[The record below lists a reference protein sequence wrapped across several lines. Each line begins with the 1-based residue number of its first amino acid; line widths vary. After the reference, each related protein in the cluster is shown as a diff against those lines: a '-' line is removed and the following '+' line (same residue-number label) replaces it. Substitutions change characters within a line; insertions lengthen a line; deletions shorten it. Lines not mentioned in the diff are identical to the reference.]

1 MEPSMD
7 CRERSSQA
15 QPGQIVPLP
24 RVGTGGR
31 RGDGKKRRYKG
42 EQGWFQDDTHMPGAP
57 REVSPQDEVGN
68 STVFL
73 LLPGEHRVHAASN
86 VCVRAQEGIKEQG
99 HRALASAFK
108 AFRKVLQVLKMGHR
122 SVGPPEDSRAPL

>member
-31 RGDGKKRRYKG
+31 RGDRGRKG
-42 EQGWFQDDTHMPGAP
+42 GIRENGWFQDDTHMPGAP
-57 REVSPQDEVGN
+57 REVPPQDEVGN
-68 STVFL
+68 STFLL

-86 VCVRAQEGIKEQG
+86 VCVGAQEGIKEQG

-108 AFRKVLQVLKMGHR
+108 AFGKVIQILKMGHR
-122 SVGPPEDSRAPL
+122 SVGPPEDSRTPL